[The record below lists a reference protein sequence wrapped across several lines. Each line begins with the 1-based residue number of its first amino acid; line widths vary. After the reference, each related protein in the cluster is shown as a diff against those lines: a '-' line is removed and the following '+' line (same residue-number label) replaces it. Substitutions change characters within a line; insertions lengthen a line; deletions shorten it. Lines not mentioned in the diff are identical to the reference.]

1 MKNNKGFAISLML
14 YAMILLIV
22 TIFYIVLAIVKTRF
36 TYSET
41 MVNAATKF
49 LDEHDES
56 LGHGDRTGPLV
67 VFDPPTSG
75 FSSEHIVTINIF
87 DDNDGEGLDADSII
101 IKGNDEIY
109 YSKNNNIVSTIVTY
123 HNINAKRT
131 HATFR
136 IKVSSSIKLYVS
148 VKDRKGNFSQT
159 LPRYTDD
166 NDITYSYQSYNVTS
180 SGPSCKIN
188 GPYLKDNYNPQS
200 SNTKVTEIDSYQ
212 QIIYEIICTGENGI
226 DAFLSPDDFKYVQTS
241 SSAGTANNNHIYVNS
256 ITVVNGYYK
265 DVDDHNKYKPST
277 RVTILATG
285 VYVPP
290 ATNPFGCSN
299 ELALEL
305 KNNDINIKDSMGNLA
320 IIGSGQKLDFNN
332 HKVKVCFRESQVI
345 H

>member
-22 TIFYIVLAIVKTRF
+22 TIFYIVLALVKTRF

-49 LDEHDES
+49 LDEHDAS
-56 LGHGDRTGPLV
+56 MGHGDRTGPLV

-101 IKGNDEIY
+101 IKGNNDVF
-109 YSKNNNIVSTIVTY
+109 YSKDKIATSIVTY

-131 HATFR
+131 QATFK

-159 LPRYTDD
+159 LPRYTDN
-166 NDITYSYQSYNVTS
+166 NDITYSYQNYNVTS
-180 SGPSCKIN
+180 SGPSCTLK
-188 GPYLKDNYNPQS
+188 GPYLKDTYNPTKT
-200 SNTKVTEIDSYQ
+200 NTVVKEIDSYQ
-212 QIIYEIICTGENGI
+212 QIIYEILCTGENGI
-226 DAFLSPDDFKYVQTS
+226 DAFLSTDDFKYVQTS
-241 SSAGTANNNHIYVNS
+241 SSAGTANTTHIYVNS
-256 ITVVNGYYK
+256 ITVVNGYSK
-265 DVDDHNKYKPST
+265 DSNNKYKPST

-285 VYVPP
+285 VYIPP
-290 ATNPFGCSN
+290 ATNPFGCSSQ
-299 ELALEL
+299 LALEL
-305 KNNDINIKDSMGNLA
+305 KNNYSIKDSMGNLA
-320 IIGSGQKLDFNN
+320 AIDFNS
-332 HKVKVCFRESQVI
+332 HKVKVCFRQNQVVN
-345 H
+345 